1 MRKFNHFDLIHVYT
15 CINNRRLLMSL
26 HNAKLFRPSLILAS
40 AALLVH
46 IGVATAADSKG
57 DIPQQAK
64 ESLAGTTKAHYAL
77 QDGKESSPTPDAHE
91 LARQLLQGSHPSRG
105 ASTDPKPNAAET
117 AGETETQKHPRAYG
131 DAQAAAQELLLGQ
144 HPASHASPKGD
155 TEPEKSAVAYGDAQT
170 AAQQLLLG
178 QHHVS
183 APSPRVAR
191 ATR

>member
-1 MRKFNHFDLIHVYT
+1 
-15 CINNRRLLMSL
+15 MSQ
-26 HNAKLFRPSLILAS
+26 HNAKPFSPSLIFAS
-40 AALLVH
+40 AALLIH
-46 IGVATAADSKG
+46 ISVATAADSKG
-57 DIPQQAK
+57 DIPQEAK
-64 ESLAGTTKAHYAL
+64 ESRAGTTKAHCAL

-105 ASTDPKPNAAET
+105 ASTDPEPNAAET
-117 AGETETQKHPRAYG
+117 AGETETQKHPR
-131 DAQAAAQELLLGQ
+131 
-144 HPASHASPKGD
+144 
-155 TEPEKSAVAYGDAQT
+155 AYGDAQT